1 MKVKSVTSW
10 TKIMQRIQLSKKKKR
25 AYKLCKHSGKLLL
38 EAEGYL
44 PMLLDTENRHHI
56 LMLVDRLEYILYEN
70 ITTEALK
77 VMTDA
82 VNAELEN
89 F

>member
-10 TKIMQRIQLSKKKKR
+10 TKILKRIALAKSKKR
-25 AYKLCKHSGKLLL
+25 EYKLCKYRGKICL
-38 EAEGYL
+38 EVDRYL

-56 LMLVDRLEYILYEN
+56 LMLVDRLEYILYKN

-77 VMTDA
+77 LMTET
-82 VNAELEN
+82 VNQELAE